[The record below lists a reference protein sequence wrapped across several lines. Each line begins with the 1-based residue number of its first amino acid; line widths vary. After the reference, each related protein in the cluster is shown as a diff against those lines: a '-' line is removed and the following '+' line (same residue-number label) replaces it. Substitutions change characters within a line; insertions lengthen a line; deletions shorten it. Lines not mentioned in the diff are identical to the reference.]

1 MIRMKRI
8 DAHAHVYSHDD
19 VRYPPIENP
28 TRPPGISGSFSS
40 LKKLAEQNDVSRI
53 CVVQPSS
60 FYGWDNRF
68 VCDLALA
75 EPGNIAVICA
85 LNPEDTTSPASVAR
99 LKNQYGVRGI
109 RSFPASNGHIDH
121 PGVKDL
127 WRACADNDLT
137 INVFV
142 KRNRANELAGL
153 LEEFSEVRCVIDH
166 CLVLAADPD
175 VDETLTA
182 VLKLA
187 QYPNTF
193 AKLSSLFF
201 DDRDT
206 YPYPSLHKPLRRIIS
221 AYSPSRCVWGSN
233 FPCELWAPRST
244 YGKNLELFTS
254 ELELDSASQ
263 KEIFWNTASRL
274 WFGST

>member
-1 MIRMKRI
+1 MKRI

-19 VRYPPIENP
+19 VRYPSIENP
-28 TRPPGISGSFSS
+28 TRPPGNSGGFSS
-40 LKKLAEQNDVSRI
+40 LKRLAGENDVSRI

-68 VCDLALA
+68 ICELALA
-75 EPGNIAVICA
+75 EPDNIAVICT
-85 LNPEDTTSPASVAR
+85 LNPEDIMSPASVAR
-99 LKNQYGVRGI
+99 LKKQYGIRGI

-127 WRACADNDLT
+127 WRACADNALT
-137 INVFV
+137 VNVFI

-153 LEEFSEVRCVIDH
+153 LDEFSEVRCVIDH
-166 CLVLAADPD
+166 CLLLAAEPNI
-175 VDETLTA
+175 DETLNA
-182 VLKLA
+182 VLMLA
-187 QYPNTF
+187 QFPNTF
-193 AKLSSLFF
+193 AKLSSLLF

-206 YPYPSLHKPLRRIIS
+206 YPYPNLHEPLRRIIT

-244 YGKNLELFTS
+244 YRKNLELFAS
-254 ELELDSASQ
+254 ELELDTASQ